1 MRTTI
6 PKQPKAKLVSTPS
19 KHFTRQAENQ
29 RRSDIQRRAQE
40 LYELRGKVP
49 GREVE
54 DWLQAEREVIAR
66 SSSKLAGLPNSES

>member
-6 PKQPKAKLVSTPS
+6 PKQPKAKLVSAPS
-19 KHFTRQAENQ
+19 EHFTQQAENQ

-49 GREVE
+49 GRELE